1 MLTDYA
7 ILGAV
12 LGGILAFAVGLYRI
26 AEQADLLYRG
36 ISDEIL
42 TTSEQRRRTSA
53 QKTQR
58 FWDVFW
64 SPPRKFDRYLIIAG
78 GGATMA
84 VAILIVATIAS

>member
-42 TTSEQRRRTSA
+42 TTSEQRRRLSA

-64 SPPRKFDRYLIIAG
+64 SPRRKFDRYLIIA